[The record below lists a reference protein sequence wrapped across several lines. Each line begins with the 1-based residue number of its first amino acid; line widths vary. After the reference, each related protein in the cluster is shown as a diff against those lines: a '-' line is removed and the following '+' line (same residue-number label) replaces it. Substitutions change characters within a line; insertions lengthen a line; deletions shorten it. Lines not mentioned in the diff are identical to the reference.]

1 MKMRARAP
9 ISRAAHATACPWFPA
24 LAATTSSASSVEMRL
39 YAPRILNE
47 PVRWRFSAFSFTS
60 RPTSRESVSEAYTGV
75 TRATPSSRARAASIS
90 GRPGA
95 VLVVANTE
103 HLLQNLTHRAQRI
116 ELSALHLVEQPSQLL
131 IVGYSMLQM
140 GLRARRRDGEYFA
153 GEVLGAPALQL
164 AGLRQE
170 GTVRFDLVPELR
182 DAIPPSRLGEYDRR
196 PPLAVPFSVDTA
208 E

>member
-1 MKMRARAP
+1 MKTRARAP
-9 ISRAAHATACPWFPA
+9 ISRAAHATAWPWFPA

-103 HLLQNLTHRAQRI
+103 HLLQDLAHCAERI
-116 ELSALHLVEQPSQLL
+116 ELAALHLVEQPS
-131 IVGYSMLQM
+131 
-140 GLRARRRDGEYFA
+140 
-153 GEVLGAPALQL
+153 
-164 AGLRQE
+164 
-170 GTVRFDLVPELR
+170 
-182 DAIPPSRLGEYDRR
+182 
-196 PPLAVPFSVDTA
+196 
-208 E
+208 